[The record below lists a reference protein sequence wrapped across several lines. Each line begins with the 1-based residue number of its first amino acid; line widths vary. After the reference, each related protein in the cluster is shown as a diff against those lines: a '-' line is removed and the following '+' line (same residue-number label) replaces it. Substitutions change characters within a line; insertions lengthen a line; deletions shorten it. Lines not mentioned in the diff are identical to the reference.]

1 MKLIFENSLL
11 KMASFTPGQKEGEEV
26 IEIQANLNTT
36 FEVNYNGHH
45 LAGILNVISGSRVNF
60 DWVDYD
66 FPKGEYKIDIYQNGY
81 KVGQNV
87 ITLR

>member
-1 MKLIFENSLL
+1 M
-11 KMASFTPGQKEGEEV
+11 
-26 IEIQANLNTT
+26 
-36 FEVNYNGHH
+36 
-45 LAGILNVISGSRVNF
+45 SGSRVNF